1 MRLINKLLWYWL
13 QQPDEMHLAAT
24 WYLIPV
30 STAPCYTHDA
40 VKWQPHGSET
50 SRHSHELP
58 TQSWAVAWAK
68 SWAMLVL
75 SYPFEKGVQPSYH
88 CFAPTGEIGTGLALR
103 VGPDWLC
110 HGVPLGK
117 FLNSSVPQFPHQE
130 KKKSNDSPPP
140 RVVGNITRDASFKA
154 HVHNL
159 PLTEQFTVSY
169 LLVFCTQRRHLESGR
184 PVCLGQSGVHLLSQ
198 NN

>member
-30 STAPCYTHDA
+30 STAPCYTHGA

-75 SYPFEKGVQPSYH
+75 SYPFEKGGQPSYH
-88 CFAPTGEIGTGLALR
+88 CFAPTGEIGMGLAPRLE
-103 VGPDWLC
+103 PDWLC

-130 KKKSNDSPPP
+130 KK
-140 RVVGNITRDASFKA
+140 RVMTLHLLGLLGILHKMP
-154 HVHNL
+154 HL
-159 PLTEQFTVSY
+159 KLT
-169 LLVFCTQRRHLESGR
+169 CTT
-184 PVCLGQSGVHLLSQ
+184 CTTWHLLSSL
-198 NN
+198 